1 MDRTEEGFFFSDFIC
16 RFATFFPQTAQSG
29 EESILVASLRG
40 VIAKQ
45 SAEIETLRNKLK
57 ELTTTTLG
65 AVAATTTS
73 EAPQPTAKFTE
84 VRYVFFYFIYVF
96 LSLSPFHLGEI

>member
-1 MDRTEEGFFFSDFIC
+1 
-16 RFATFFPQTAQSG
+16 
-29 EESILVASLRG
+29 LVASLRG

-57 ELTTTTLG
+57 ELTTTSLG

-73 EAPQPTAKFTE
+73 EAPQSTAKFTAE
-84 VRYVFFYFIYVF
+84 VRYVFLFIYVF
-96 LSLSPFHLGEI
+96 LSLSPFHLGGYGDMKHYRDHE